1 MFLSSLF
8 PNPPGQTPALL
19 ARRAERIEGKG
30 TKEEDN
36 KFFFFFFVFLSN
48 SDLEFLLCSVFAMV
62 FCTDVG
68 ANTLATLRDASVCA

>member
-30 TKEEDN
+30 TKEEEN
-36 KFFFFFFVFLSN
+36 RFFFIQLGPRVSSSLRVRHGFLH
-48 SDLEFLLCSVFAMV
+48 
-62 FCTDVG
+62 
-68 ANTLATLRDASVCA
+68 

>member
-30 TKEEDN
+30 TKEEEN
-36 KFFFFFFVFLSN
+36 KFFFLSN
-48 SDLEFLLCSVFAMV
+48 SDLEFLLRSVFAMV